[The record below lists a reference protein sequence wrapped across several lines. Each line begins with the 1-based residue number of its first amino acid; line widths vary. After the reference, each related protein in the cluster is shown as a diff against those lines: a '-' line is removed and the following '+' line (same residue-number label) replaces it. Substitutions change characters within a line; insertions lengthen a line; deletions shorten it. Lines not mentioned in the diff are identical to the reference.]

1 MKKQETRRLSQIV
14 PVIALAML
22 VILVLDR
29 ANPYTTLPTR
39 DSGCYLYIGRL
50 ILRGELPY
58 INAWDSKPPAIFYI
72 NALGLWLGR
81 GTRWGVWLLELL
93 FVFSAALIGYRLLR
107 RIWTPGSAIFGM
119 VIWIWGLDKVFWK
132 GDLIEEFPLLFSMS
146 AIFFFWLGVQNTKNR
161 AYDFLIGV
169 MTILSFLFRANNV
182 GAGVAIALSCLVI
195 GLLQR
200 TYLLILK
207 RLGAMLAGAVITL
220 SLAAVFLWQ
229 QGILAA
235 AWDASILYNFSYV
248 GNNTNIWWSILQGF
262 QYLGLVAWIGLLG
275 YVILI
280 ASAIK
285 NKAKGIQPFTILP
298 LILWPVEILLSSLS
312 GRGYMH
318 YFVNWLPPIVLLCG
332 YLYSAAS
339 PLIFSPKLIAFLN
352 TENIPLT
359 IAAIFAMILGYSRVV
374 DYYQSFHDMIFNRQ
388 FGVEK
393 LDLISLYIRRNTKP
407 DDTVLDWGQG
417 GVNYMSQRDAPT
429 AYLWYPEYLPSKIT
443 STLVNGFYNDVMTR
457 PPEII
462 VDSYLVA
469 PDDVLSLDPAIR
481 QEQLNDSKGLFVGR
495 AENLDLFF
503 QFFSSHYEIEKVIE
517 GHVIYRLVNQ

>member
-1 MKKQETRRLSQIV
+1 MCGKVKHQASFIWMRWHYFMAHHALNAMIEAAFIYNYSYTGTNIDVTSNILSAFQRLGIV
-14 PVIALAML
+14 CWITAAGYLWAIVRL
-22 VILVLDR
+22 V
-29 ANPYTTLPTR
+29 
-39 DSGCYLYIGRL
+39 
-50 ILRGELPY
+50 
-58 INAWDSKPPAIFYI
+58 
-72 NALGLWLGR
+72 
-81 GTRWGVWLLELL
+81 
-93 FVFSAALIGYRLLR
+93 R
-107 RIWTPGSAIFGM
+107 RITTHE
-119 VIWIWGLDKVFWK
+119 LD
-132 GDLIEEFPLLFSMS
+132 PYNLF
-146 AIFFFWLGVQNTKNR
+146 
-161 AYDFLIGV
+161 
-169 MTILSFLFRANNV
+169 
-182 GAGVAIALSCLVI
+182 LVI
-195 GLLQR
+195 G
-200 TYLLILK
+200 
-207 RLGAMLAGAVITL
+207 
-220 SLAAVFLWQ
+220 
-229 QGILAA
+229 
-235 AWDASILYNFSYV
+235 
-248 GNNTNIWWSILQGF
+248 
-262 QYLGLVAWIGLLG
+262 
-275 YVILI
+275 
-280 ASAIK
+280 
-285 NKAKGIQPFTILP
+285 
-298 LILWPVEILLSSLS
+298 WPVEILLSSLS

-352 TENIPLT
+352 MENIPLT

-457 PPEII
+457 PSEII

-517 GHVIYRLVNQ
+517 GYVIYRLVNQ